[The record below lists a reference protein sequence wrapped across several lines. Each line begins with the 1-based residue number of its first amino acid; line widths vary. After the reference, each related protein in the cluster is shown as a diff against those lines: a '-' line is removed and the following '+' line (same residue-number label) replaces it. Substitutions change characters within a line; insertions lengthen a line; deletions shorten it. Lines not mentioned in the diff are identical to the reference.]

1 MQDKVILKQ
10 EAIDKII
17 GGVNH
22 LADAVKITM
31 GAKGKFALLED
42 VNGMVPSLTKD
53 GATVADRVKSTDEF
67 EELGIRMVREATNRS
82 LLEVQDGTTTATVLC
97 QALVNNGYNNTEVI
111 KTYKEELP
119 KVLKALDKVSKRATQ
134 KQIRQVAT
142 LAANGDKEV
151 GSIVSKAYK
160 EVGKNGYIK
169 VETTALDK
177 TTLEVKDGFTVDS
190 GLISAY
196 FVTDSKSM
204 ECQMQDC
211 FVLVLRDNLTRLE
224 DIYPYIEYSSRQ
236 DKALMIFG
244 GDINQDIL
252 QNILVNNAKGN
263 FRVVFVRVP
272 DNAENQTKIAHDIA
286 ATTGAEVTSVLEDVD
301 LEYLGQADTITVRQG
316 STSITTKEDLTDYV
330 KELEAELPTTEL
342 DAFLKR
348 RIQNLTS
355 KMVTIKVGG
364 LTDLDLRERRD
375 RIDDAVGAAKS
386 AYKEGVVPGA
396 GNALAHVAYS
406 LDLDPLFAEALS
418 RPMYTILE
426 NAEIKPNA
434 ECYEKL
440 DKGFNVATGEFVDS
454 LKDEGILDS
463 THSVKSALEAAVS
476 VACNILNTECLILN

>member
-1 MQDKVILKQ
+1 
-10 EAIDKII
+10 
-17 GGVNH
+17 
-22 LADAVKITM
+22 
-31 GAKGKFALLED
+31 
-42 VNGMVPSLTKD
+42 
-53 GATVADRVKSTDEF
+53 
-67 EELGIRMVREATNRS
+67 
-82 LLEVQDGTTTATVLC
+82 
-97 QALVNNGYNNTEVI
+97 
-111 KTYKEELP
+111 
-119 KVLKALDKVSKRATQ
+119 
-134 KQIRQVAT
+134 
-142 LAANGDKEV
+142 
-151 GSIVSKAYK
+151 
-160 EVGKNGYIK
+160 
-169 VETTALDK
+169 
-177 TTLEVKDGFTVDS
+177 

-204 ECQMQDC
+204 ECQLQDC

-286 ATTGAEVTSVLEDVD
+286 AATGAEVTSVLEDVD

-386 AYKEGVVPGA
+386 AYKEGVVSGA
-396 GNALAHVAYS
+396 GNALAHVAYK
-406 LDLDPLFAEALS
+406 LDLHPIFAESLS

-426 NAEIKPNA
+426 NAEIESKK
-434 ECYEKL
+434 ECYEEY
-440 DKGFNVATGEFVDS
+440 DKGFNVATGEFVNS

-463 THSVKSALEAAVS
+463 VHSVKSAVEAAVS
-476 VACNILNTECLILN
+476 VAV